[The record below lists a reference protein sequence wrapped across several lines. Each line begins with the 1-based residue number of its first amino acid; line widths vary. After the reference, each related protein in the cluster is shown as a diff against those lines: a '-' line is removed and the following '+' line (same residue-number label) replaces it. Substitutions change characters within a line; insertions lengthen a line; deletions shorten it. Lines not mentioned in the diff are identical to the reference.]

1 MRVASSLPDAEVED
15 VGEDC
20 DADAG
25 AGAGHDLDQLA
36 PPLEVRG
43 EHHGRRLAH
52 HRVPHAEQEAVAA
65 RGNRE
70 LFIIYQIFHLSSQ
83 IMLHLFQGNTTKHTT
98 LPQTLYYVPK

>member
-1 MRVASSLPDAEVED
+1 MED
-15 VGEDC
+15 VGEDG

-36 PPLEVRG
+36 APLEVRG

-65 RGNRE
+65 RGTE
-70 LFIIYQIFHLSSQ
+70 IFSSSIKCFISLVK
-83 IMLHLFQGNTTKHTT
+83 L
-98 LPQTLYYVPK
+98 